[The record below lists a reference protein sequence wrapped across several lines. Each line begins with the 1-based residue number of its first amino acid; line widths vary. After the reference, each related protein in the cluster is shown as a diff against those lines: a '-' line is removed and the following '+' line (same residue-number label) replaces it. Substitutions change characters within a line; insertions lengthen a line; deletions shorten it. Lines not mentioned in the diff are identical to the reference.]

1 MKTNKEDGMTILE
14 VVIAITILLMGTVF
28 VAQSNSLSYRFLGQ
42 QELRQQMVFFAAG
55 AMEAALEAALEGENE
70 DLTSGRITA
79 KASLDVHIPELLPRG
94 LTPFKVTASVNS
106 PNISDVEMYNY
117 RYNYDEK

>member
-42 QELRQQMVFFAAG
+42 HDLRQQMVFFAAG
-55 AMEAALEAALEGENE
+55 AMEAALEGENE

-79 KASLDVHIPELLPRG
+79 KASLDVHILDLPPG
-94 LTPFKVTASVNS
+94 LIPFKVTASVNS